1 MLFCN
6 ASYLCQKAPPF
17 EHLIRAVPLVGRTAQ
32 PLHSNSFL
40 FLDLFADW
48 DRQEWHTFEL
58 LQAKLS
64 HHKIHGQSLA
74 RKGATEHGELALSQ
88 TLAMFDVYS
97 AECWNL
103 PQSSKDENQNTNK
116 KESGPPDTLLCRNTF
131 CCWCP
136 EHDALADIFCCCH
149 VLWCLVP
156 LMLHFQNARIK
167 II

>member
-32 PLHSNSFL
+32 PLHNNSFL
-40 FLDLFADW
+40 FFDLFADW

-103 PQSSKDENQNTNK
+103 PQSSKDENQNKQKRKWTTRYFA
-116 KESGPPDTLLCRNTF
+116 ETLSVADVQNTRMHWQTFFVVVTF
-131 CCWCP
+131 CG
-136 EHDALADIFCCCH
+136 
-149 VLWCLVP
+149 V
-156 LMLHFQNARIK
+156 
-167 II
+167 

>member
-17 EHLIRAVPLVGRTAQ
+17 EHLIRAAPLVGRTAP
-32 PLHSNSFL
+32 PLHNNSFL

-97 AECWNL
+97 AEGWNL
-103 PQSSKDENQNTNK
+103 PQSSKDENQNKQKRKQTTRYFALQK
-116 KESGPPDTLLCRNTF
+116 HFRLLMSRTRGCIGRHFVVVVTF
-131 CCWCP
+131 CG
-136 EHDALADIFCCCH
+136 
-149 VLWCLVP
+149 V
-156 LMLHFQNARIK
+156 
-167 II
+167 